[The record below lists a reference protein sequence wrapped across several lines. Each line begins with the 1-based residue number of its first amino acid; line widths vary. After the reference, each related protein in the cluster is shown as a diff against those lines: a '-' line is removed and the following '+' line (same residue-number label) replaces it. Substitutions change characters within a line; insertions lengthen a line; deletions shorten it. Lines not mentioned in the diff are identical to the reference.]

1 MVAVDN
7 TVQRSIKFKITSKG
21 KRCELEDKSSGNIMM
36 IVNNECRDGVNA
48 NGKSIPVKYTK
59 SGNSNKRKPGVIL
72 ECQGE
77 KKQRTEQSFKEQ
89 YSKILRLL
97 MGHPH
102 GFAFNQPIDPVKL
115 KIPDY
120 FSIITEPMDL
130 GKIKCKL
137 EENRYFDAE
146 EFARD
151 VTLTFSNA
159 MVYNPPGN
167 YVYNFAME
175 LNDLFNRRW
184 NLLKAKLNVI
194 DEGTSLELEKAI
206 KVSLDVKEGKGK
218 PARTTQSGCPR
229 LVKTY
234 HKDNGNQS
242 AFATSNK
249 KQPFYFPAVKCATCG
264 SLTCQCSLRCPVKPS
279 SSDFSSERLSDRDH
293 SSDSKL
299 DCKVKYPL
307 TSQARGLSLDSYG
320 HECVPNEDNFQ
331 QRVSSP
337 ATTAAID
344 KGWTSPVNMS
354 PKKVLR
360 AAMLKSRFADTISR
374 ARHHALLDHDKK
386 INLLSRQKERERLE
400 RQQCEE
406 KARIAAENKTAVAA
420 SRMRVE
426 MELKTKREKERKAA
440 RIALEKMGKTVDID
454 ENRNIMEEFEA
465 IIGGFSSGNLRNPL
479 EQIGLYIKDDY
490 MEEDEEEAILQG
502 EEGEILS

>member
-21 KRCELEDKSSGNIMM
+21 KQCELEDKSSGNIMM

-77 KKQRTEQSFKEQ
+77 KKQRTEPSFKEQ

-102 GFAFNQPIDPVKL
+102 GFAFNQPIDPLKL

-130 GKIKCKL
+130 GKIKCKI
-137 EENRYFDAE
+137 EENGYFDAE

-151 VTLTFSNA
+151 VRLTFSNA

-167 YVYNFAME
+167 YIYNFAKE
-175 LNDLFNRRW
+175 LNDLFSRRW
-184 NLLKAKLNVI
+184 NLLKTKLNVI
-194 DEGTSLELEKAI
+194 DKGTSLELEKAI

-218 PARTTQSGCPR
+218 PARTAQSGRPT

-249 KQPFYFPAVKCATCG
+249 KQPFYFPAVKCAVCG
-264 SLTCQCSLRCPVKPS
+264 SLTCQCQCFKPS
-279 SSDFSSERLSDRDH
+279 SSDFSSESLSDRDH

-299 DCKVKYPL
+299 DCGVRYPL
-307 TSQARGLSLDSYG
+307 TSQTRGLQLDSYG
-320 HECVPNEDNFQ
+320 HECVPNEENFQ

-337 ATTAAID
+337 ATTTAID

-360 AAMLKSRFADTISR
+360 AAMLKSRFVDTISR
-374 ARHHALLDHDKK
+374 ARHQALLDHGKK
-386 INLLSRQKERERLE
+386 INLVSRQKDRERLE

-454 ENRNIMEEFEA
+454 ANRNIMEEFEA
-465 IIGGFSSGNLRNPL
+465 IIGGISSGNLRNPWSRL
-479 EQIGLYIKDDY
+479 GYT
-490 MEEDEEEAILQG
+490 
-502 EEGEILS
+502 